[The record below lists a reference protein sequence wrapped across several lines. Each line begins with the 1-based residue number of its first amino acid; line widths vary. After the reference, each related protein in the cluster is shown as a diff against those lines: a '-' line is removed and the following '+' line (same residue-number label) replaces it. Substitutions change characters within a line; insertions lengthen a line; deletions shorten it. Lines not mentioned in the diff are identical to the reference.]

1 MVNLW
6 RGLEV
11 IPGMVAVPAVWRQW
25 TGPDFVA
32 ACEGFLRPTCR
43 PAQSYPCECGCSH
56 RIVRH
61 SAERIVAI
69 CQCDPWNCDDIRLTP
84 EEATLW
90 ELSRVRLGRAICRAL
105 DIDARESEVDPEGTA
120 QIGAF
125 SARAVP
131 VHLIIAPG
139 SDQFH
144 HAVAKLAARLSDGFI
159 LFAPTSRYVD
169 AECQEFL
176 VKARAGFFD
185 LESNFTLLPSGLL
198 HARRRAGEIFA
209 AFTPQPPEEF
219 TMEDARRLYALVLAC
234 DSEQTERKAP
244 LKRVFDL
251 YCRMALSAEEV
262 AVKCRCSKATII
274 NRLNTLHKRTGL
286 PPDEL
291 RGYTPMFDEIEK
303 TIKDPR
309 ARRIRQQDA
318 IYGDDPGDTEV

>member
-6 RGLEV
+6 RALEAT
-11 IPGMVAVPAVWRQW
+11 PDLVAVPAVWRTR
-25 TGPDFVA
+25 TGSDFPA
-32 ACEGFLRPTCR
+32 ACAGFLRPTGR
-43 PAQSYPCECGCSH
+43 PAQSYPCDCGCSH
-56 RIVRH
+56 HIIRH
-61 SAERIVAI
+61 SAEHIVAI

-105 DIDARESEVDPEGTA
+105 DINARESEVDPEGTA

-139 SDQFH
+139 SDEFH

-169 AECQEFL
+169 AECREFL

-198 HARRRAGEIFA
+198 HARRRAGELFA
-209 AFTPQPPEEF
+209 RWTREPTSLEADTAQQAFAIVKALDAERPQREASLLTVF
-219 TMEDARRLYALVLAC
+219 RLYCVQGL
-234 DSEQTERKAP
+234 T
-244 LKRVFDL
+244 
-251 YCRMALSAEEV
+251 AE
-262 AVKCRCSKATII
+262 ATAQRCGCSKSTIL
-274 NRLNTLHKRTGL
+274 NRLNQIEQRIGMS
-286 PPDEL
+286 PASL
-291 RGYTPMFDEIEK
+291 RAYSGQFEAIDDSLT
-303 TIKDPR
+303 DPR
-309 ARRIRQQDA
+309 ARRIRRRAALDEPSDA
-318 IYGDDPGDTEV
+318 EDE